1 MIKPISAVHKTVF
14 NKRGSGGHAWSS
26 SHFRSNDMPKKNK
39 KQKQQNTQQHN
50 HFELREISP
59 LTVNQTQTFKAYQQG
74 KHMLLHGVAGT
85 GKTFISLY
93 LALNDILNSSRYK
106 QIVIIR
112 SVVPSRDMGFLP
124 GSAKEKARVYEE
136 PYKMICDDL
145 FARGDGYDI
154 LKNKRL
160 LDFTTTSFLRG
171 VTFHDAIIIVDEC
184 QNMLQQ
190 ELDTVMTRVGNNC
203 RIMFCGDF
211 RQTDLS
217 KHEERK
223 GLLSFMNILDKMSC
237 FEKIEFGKE
246 DIVRSALVKSYIISK
261 LELGYI

>member
-1 MIKPISAVHKTVF
+1 
-14 NKRGSGGHAWSS
+14 
-26 SHFRSNDMPKKNK
+26 MPKKNK

-112 SVVPSRDMGFLP
+112 SALPVKDIGFLP
-124 GSAKEKARVYEE
+124 GNLKDKSRAYEE

-145 FARGDGYDI
+145 FERGDGYEI
-154 LKNKRL
+154 LKLKKII
-160 LDFTTTSFLRG
+160 DFSVTSFLRG
-171 VTFHDAIIIVDEC
+171 ITLKNSIIIVDEC
-184 QNMLQQ
+184 QNMTDMEIHTILS
-190 ELDTVMTRVGNNC
+190 
-203 RIMFCGDF
+203 RIGDNSRIILCGDY
-211 RQTDLS
+211 RQKDYMKEQSGIFNLLKIAKIMNSFCTIEFTKDDVVRSGFVKEYLFARINLD
-217 KHEERK
+217 EN
-223 GLLSFMNILDKMSC
+223 GLLT
-237 FEKIEFGKE
+237 
-246 DIVRSALVKSYIISK
+246 
-261 LELGYI
+261 